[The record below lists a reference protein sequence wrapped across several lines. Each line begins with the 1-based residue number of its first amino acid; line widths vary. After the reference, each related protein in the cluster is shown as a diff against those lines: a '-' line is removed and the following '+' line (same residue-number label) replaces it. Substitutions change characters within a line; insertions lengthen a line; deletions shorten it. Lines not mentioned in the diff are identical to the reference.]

1 MRIHAVLAGTLM
13 SFAAGPAVQPVSAA
27 PSQQAPSLKA
37 AVQAKIDTDVQALLR
52 AAHAPGATIAIV
64 QGGAIVYTRG
74 YGLRDVAR
82 SLPAD
87 AHTRYEIGSITKQF
101 TAAAVLQL
109 KETGKI
115 DLDATV
121 ATYLPAMTH
130 AKEITVRQLL
140 THTSGLEDYVDIP
153 NFETLAAAP
162 ATFEQLMSRVS
173 EKPLGF
179 TPGAQFGFSSTNY
192 LVLGRIIER
201 VSGQSWE
208 AYVQQHLFA
217 PAGMTDSATIA
228 QEGELANMARG
239 YVYAQ
244 GRTAESK
251 PIAESWASSAG
262 GIVTTA

>member
-1 MRIHAVLAGTLM
+1 MRIQASLAGALIW
-13 SFAAGPAVQPVSAA
+13 FPAAPAAPPVSAA
-27 PSQQAPSLKA
+27 PAQQAPPLNA
-37 AVQAKIDTDVQALLR
+37 AVRSKIDTDVRALMS

-64 QGGAIVYTRG
+64 RGGAIVYARG
-74 YGLRDVAR
+74 YGLRDVEK

-87 AHTRYEIGSITKQF
+87 AHTHYEIGSITKQF
-101 TAAAVLQL
+101 TAAAILQL
-109 KETGKI
+109 KEAGKI

-121 ATYLPAMTH
+121 ATYAPSITH
-130 AKEITVRQLL
+130 AKEITIRQLL
-140 THTSGLEDYVDIP
+140 THTSGLQDFVGVP
-153 NFETLAAAP
+153 NFETLATTP
-162 ATFEQLMSRVS
+162 ATFDQVMSQIS
-173 EKPLGF
+173 GKPLGF
-179 TPGAQFGFSSTNY
+179 TPGAEFAYSSTNY
-192 LVLGRIIER
+192 LVLGRIIEL

-217 PAGMTDSATIA
+217 PAGMTDSATMA